1 MANAYGPYA
10 YDAMWDD
17 DNRPRCRTQSEE
29 DMERDEC
36 LLHWYQARED
46 VIFFTML
53 MNRLAVAS
61 DLQCIIQEYGIIDP
75 DGADVRLE
83 DR

>member
-1 MANAYGPYA
+1 MAIPHGPRSYN
-10 YDAMWDD
+10 AMWDD
-17 DNRPRCRTQSEE
+17 NDREICRTQSEE

-46 VIFFTML
+46 VIFFAML

-61 DLQCIIQEYGIIDP
+61 DLQCIIQEYGINDP
-75 DGADVRLE
+75 DGADGRLE
-83 DR
+83 YR